1 MEAEIAKH
9 CVPCVRDNLPGG
21 RNQPSPF
28 WRDEEHRDVY
38 QTCQQPRKIR
48 EEVPVPP
55 QTKVFVAGQG
65 NPRWERGFL
74 VASRPE
80 PVVRPLLL
88 RELEPCASRRAVIV
102 PVKSRMCAQY
112 LQPAPD
118 QKREKKKVEEMRRPQ
133 PQWIIK
139 KHLPELST
147 MFQLM
152 TGQNG
157 TVVLLK

>member
-1 MEAEIAKH
+1 
-9 CVPCVRDNLPGG
+9 
-21 RNQPSPF
+21 
-28 WRDEEHRDVY
+28 
-38 QTCQQPRKIR
+38 
-48 EEVPVPP
+48 VPP
-55 QTKVFVAGQG
+55 QTKVLVAGQG

-88 RELEPCASRRAVIV
+88 RELEPFASRRAVIV

-112 LQPAPD
+112 LQTAPD

-147 MFQLM
+147 ICQLM
-152 TGQNG
+152 TGQKD
-157 TVVLLK
+157 TVYFSSELFWPERIEATK